1 MQLTDYTGTFS
12 DGLFPYLWWIIPLAA
27 AAYLSKSMLLKH
39 FFERFAVNTQAQC
52 RLDAEHYHEFRN
64 LDIRSNGRHEQIDY
78 VYVSRFGIFVVAA
91 PGCQGR
97 ISGDSG
103 GAFWREEYHKH
114 KTDFPNPLLKNQ
126 MYIQALAKQLELSP
140 SMFYSVVAVT
150 GNCQFQSV
158 MPDNVLDVADFA
170 DYIAQ
175 SGEEVLDDLEVAR
188 IKSALEVNEFDVVFS
203 RTGFDKQ
210 AWES

>member
-140 SMFYSVVAVT
+140 RMFYSVVAVT
-150 GNCQFQSV
+150 GNCQFQDRKSV
-158 MPDNVLDVADFA
+158 V
-170 DYIAQ
+170 
-175 SGEEVLDDLEVAR
+175 
-188 IKSALEVNEFDVVFS
+188 
-203 RTGFDKQ
+203 
-210 AWES
+210 